1 MTRYIVEF
9 RTNPGQG
16 QRAMAL
22 FGQMKEYFQ
31 NQHQRTLEVF
41 YQAFGAPGTFQA
53 TMDFDTLADLETLA
67 NTIRK
72 DPGYQRLADEARDVF
87 TADSFTTTVF
97 YRV

>member
-22 FGQMKEYFQ
+22 FGEMKEYFQ
-31 NQHQRTLEVF
+31 KQHQKTLEVF

-53 TMDFDTLADLETLA
+53 IMDFDGLEQLETLA
-67 NTIRK
+67 NVIRK
-72 DPGYQRLADEARDVF
+72 DPAYQRLADEARDVF
-87 TADSFTTTVF
+87 TTDSFTTTVF